1 MKNSELTEVN
11 ENVGFKQI
19 REVKPSRTTYSRVKR
34 YLSIQEEKGRDMKIS
49 EAAVELI
56 EKGLVSEGIK

>member
-1 MKNSELTEVN
+1 MENNDLTEVK

-19 REVKPSRTTYSRVKR
+19 REVKPSRRTYSRVER
-34 YLSIQEEKGRDMKIS
+34 YKSIEQEHGRDLKIS

-56 EKGLVSEGIK
+56 EAGLDAKGVK